1 MTLAVEFNL
10 GVPISCASTVRS
22 NSGKGS
28 LSKNTGVIASNY
40 STMESADSES
50 QYAGTLTIDISSVL
64 TFKSFNV

>member
-28 LSKNTGVIASNY
+28 LSKNTGGLRPI
-40 STMESADSES
+40 TPLESA
-50 QYAGTLTIDISSVL
+50 TVT
-64 TFKSFNV
+64 